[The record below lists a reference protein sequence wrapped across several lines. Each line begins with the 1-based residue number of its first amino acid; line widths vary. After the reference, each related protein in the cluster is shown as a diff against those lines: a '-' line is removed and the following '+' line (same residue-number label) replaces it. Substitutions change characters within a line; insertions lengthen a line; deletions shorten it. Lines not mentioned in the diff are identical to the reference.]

1 MRRLLDMGVDAI
13 NTDRPDRLMEVLGR
27 EYTVTP

>member
-1 MRRLLDMGVDAI
+1 MRRLLALGVDAI

-27 EYTVTP
+27 PYTMMP